1 MSISILLYL
10 PPLPTWFHS
19 PRTSPTSS
27 GFKYYLVI
35 QMRLVCL
42 YSRIK
47 IISNATNC
55 GTYSTNCT
63 SLFKIISKC
72 WTHFGT
78 YLHPS
83 TGQRWLEHLLGG
95 RTLWAGNPRETPSRT
110 IRDPFCWHYINI
122 TICII
127 ICLNLGCLKSRSR
140 FRKLTKNLSLDPN
153 LVLPDLE
160 TPVASFPI
168 RKDESAV
175 IVGEDGRVGRPR
187 GLAV

>member
-1 MSISILLYL
+1 
-10 PPLPTWFHS
+10 
-19 PRTSPTSS
+19 
-27 GFKYYLVI
+27 
-35 QMRLVCL
+35 MRLLCL

-47 IISNATNC
+47 IISKCNKLWHLFNQAHITIQDHLFMFIKHC
-55 GTYSTNCT
+55 LTYY
-63 SLFKIISKC
+63 
-72 WTHFGT
+72 GT
-78 YLHPS
+78 YLHPG

-95 RTLWAGNPRETPSRT
+95 RTLWAGNPRETPSMT
-110 IRDPFCWHYINI
+110 KRDLVCWHYINI

-127 ICLNLGCLKSRSR
+127 ICLNFGSLKSRSR

-168 RKDESAV
+168 GEDESAV
-175 IVGEDGRVGRPR
+175 IVGEDGRMGRPR